1 MCWIFWY
8 LGRTGNAHKEVLAG
22 LQRLEYRGYDSAGIA
37 LINHEKK
44 IEVIRS
50 VGKVSGLKIK
60 SDAYDLLSYHVGI
73 GHTRWATHGGV
84 TEANCHPHTSTSR
97 RFVVIHNGIIENYS
111 ELKSELVEKWYNFQ
125 SETDTEVVVALY
137 EDIFTW
143 DHLETLSLLLARIE
157 WAYGLVFL
165 DSYYPDRIFGAKKWS
180 PMVLG
185 FGDGERFVSSDYRS
199 LIGLIDDYII
209 LEDGDM
215 FMLTTEDY
223 VVRASG
229 APVERSHHPVDD
241 TEKPIDLGDYPH
253 FMLKEI
259 FEQGQVLQN
268 VWRGRIDFESADLHS
283 DTLER
288 ISTLGITSAIIVA
301 SGTSY
306 HAGLLG
312 KYYLEEFASLPTDVV
327 VSTEF
332 KYKKKFINKETLY
345 IFVSQSW
352 ETIDTLDGLK
362 IVKEQWGHVFG
373 IVNVPWS
380 AIARTAGQWLF
391 IRAWVEVGV
400 ASTKAFI
407 AQVGCFLFLSL
418 YLGKRKWLDYRLYRE
433 ILSSIEHLSESI
445 EDLLLTSEAIRKV
458 AEKYAKYENFF
469 YLGRSL
475 ELPIA
480 MEWSLKLKE
489 LTYIHSEAYSSG
501 ELKHGSIALIE
512 EDFPTIIVNG
522 WGPLMAKNHSSVEEI
537 KARSWKV
544 IGIIASTDPKKSLY
558 SDTIEFTPLHDELNV
573 FLEVIILQLF
583 SYHVAN
589 TLGRD
594 IDKPRNLAK
603 SVTVE

>member
-8 LGRTGNAHKEVLAG
+8 LGRSGNAHKEVLAG

-44 IEVIRS
+44 LEVIRS

-60 SDAYDLLSYHVGI
+60 ADSHDLISYHIGI

-84 TEANCHPHTSTSR
+84 TEANCHPHTSVNG

-111 ELKSELVEKWYNFQ
+111 ELKSELMEKWYNFQ
-125 SETDTEVVVALY
+125 SQTDTEVVVALY
-137 EDIFTW
+137 EDLFTW
-143 DHLETLSLLLARIE
+143 DHLETLSLLLSRIE

-165 DSYYPDRIFGAKKWS
+165 DAYHPDRIFGAKKWS

-185 FGDGERFVSSDYRS
+185 FGDSERFVSSDYRS

-215 FMLTTEDY
+215 FMVTPEDY
-223 VVRASG
+223 LVRASG
-229 APVERSHHPVDD
+229 NEVERSHHAVDD

-259 FEQGQVLQN
+259 FEQAEVLQN
-268 VWRGRIDFESADLHS
+268 VWRGRIDFETGELHS
-283 DTLER
+283 DTLAR
-288 ISTLGITSAIIVA
+288 ISTLGITNAVVVA

-306 HAGLLG
+306 HAWLLG

-345 IFVSQSW
+345 IFVSQSG

-373 IVNVPWS
+373 IVNVPGS
-380 AIARTAGQWLF
+380 AIARTAEQWLF
-391 IRAWVEVGV
+391 IRAGVEVGV

-418 YLGKRKWLDYRLYRE
+418 YLGKKKWLDYRRYRDV
-433 ILSSIEHLSESI
+433 ISSLSVLSERI

-458 AEKYAKYENFF
+458 AEKYAKYANFF

-480 MEWSLKLKE
+480 MEGSLKLKE

-544 IGIIASTDPKKSLY
+544 IGIIASTDPKKSIY

-583 SYHVAN
+583 SYHMAN
-589 TLGRD
+589 ALGRD